1 MENSIEIAQKTKN
14 RTIIL
19 SCNATPGPISRE
31 NYKLKRYMHANVHCS
46 TIYNSQDME
55 ATYMSINNMCK
66 EATYMSINKMC
77 KEDYSAIKN
86 ELMLFAITWKGLE
99 MIMLSK
105 VSQRKI
111 NDIAYTWN
119 LKGGE

>member
-55 ATYMSINNMCK
+55 ATYMSIN
-66 EATYMSINKMC
+66 KMC

>member
-1 MENSIEIAQKTKN
+1 
-14 RTIIL
+14 
-19 SCNATPGPISRE
+19 
-31 NYKLKRYMHANVHCS
+31 MHANVHCS

-55 ATYMSINNMCK
+55 ATYMSINKMSKEATYMSINKMCK

-99 MIMLSK
+99 IIMLSK

-119 LKGGE
+119 LKGGEWINKT